1 MMIVWHMIIRG
12 TIITIAIM
20 HTTSIV
26 IVIMMLT
33 KDDDCMAY
41 GCLQRADLDAT
52 AVPLKLPTK
61 SSSDDEEGDHREDEE
76 NDDDDADEKLCCSLC
91 PCDKL
96 ESLLILIRT

>member
-1 MMIVWHMIIRG
+1 
-12 TIITIAIM
+12 
-20 HTTSIV
+20 
-26 IVIMMLT
+26 MMLS
-33 KDDDCMAY
+33 KD
-41 GCLQRADLDAT
+41 GWLQRADLDAT